1 MEYNYGCAIIMSNE
15 EMNIMRDAN
24 LNIYN
29 EVRRRMAREVAN
41 KLADELVDKLLITME
56 PLSAPGIR
64 FSTRITIKIG
74 EER

>member
-29 EVRRRMAREVAN
+29 EARERMARELTN
-41 KLADELVDKLLITME
+41 KLVDDLADKLIITME
-56 PLSAPGIR
+56 PLSAQGIR
-64 FSTRITIKIG
+64 FRTRIKISTETII
-74 EER
+74 